1 MKNIVRQA
9 GIILGFLGL
18 WYVFFLFL
26 TYFLYPESGVVD
38 NSRMRPHDQYV
49 DNIFLKDTTS
59 VLLGF
64 WTIKHDT
71 HRIIIIGSSTARV
84 GIHPSVLQTLLP
96 DFTITNASVGAST
109 VTQLRQVVDV
119 VRMSSP
125 PSMKGTIFVVVP
137 FYAEFVNGNTP
148 YGHVLWENKNLTYLQ
163 LEALRYG
170 LYKLRDNKVGLTI
183 DPYFMPLAV
192 HLLRPFLLWDI
203 IFFGMQ
209 SYYVDGWL
217 SIYSMMGKHQEELK
231 GEAMKQNALMLW
243 KEGLG
248 NVKDFGN
255 DAQMDDFIAL
265 CQEIAQSQASLVIV
279 DLPVPPWVRE
289 RSEYYRKYI
298 LKMSLYLNEI
308 KKIPRV
314 RYIDLG
320 QRFSN
325 STDLD
330 FIDSSHPTKKAAE
343 IWSKTVADFIV
354 SQRRFLGF

>member
-26 TYFLYPESGVVD
+26 TYLFYPGRGAID

-84 GIHPSVLQTLLP
+84 GIYPSVLQTLLP
-96 DFTITNASVGAST
+96 DFTVTNASVGAST

-119 VRMSSP
+119 IRMSSP
-125 PSMKGTIFVVVP
+125 RSMEGTVFVVVP
-137 FYAEFVNGNTP
+137 FYGEFVNDNTL
-148 YGHVLWENKNLTYLQ
+148 YGHVLWKNKNLTYLQ

-170 LYKLRDNKVGLTI
+170 LYKLRDNKVELTI

-192 HLLRPFLLWDI
+192 GLLRPFLWGHI
-203 IFFGMQ
+203 IFFDVQ

-217 SIYSMMGKHQEELK
+217 SLYSMMGKHQEELK
-231 GEAMKQNALMLW
+231 GEAMKQNALTLW

-248 NVKDFGN
+248 DIKDFAQDPQMN
-255 DAQMDDFIAL
+255 DFLAL
-265 CQEIAQSQASLVIV
+265 CQEITQSGASLVIV

-289 RSEYYRKYI
+289 NSAYYKKYI
-298 LKMSLYLNEI
+298 LKMSSSLNEI
-308 KKIPRV
+308 KKMPRV

-320 QRFSN
+320 KRLPN

-330 FIDSSHPTKKAAE
+330 FTDSSHPTKKAAE